1 MDNPAV
7 ATMAPPSIT
16 PNNISLGGT
25 KGAALKLMRK
35 LWKKYGFVPDKLGH
49 GWAEILCPPQ
59 PVILESQ
66 NATSVADGATFNNVT
81 TPLGA
86 IEATNGLIHLHLS
99 ALANERAASE
109 RTFTLEFTR
118 TTMTA

>member
-1 MDNPAV
+1 
-7 ATMAPPSIT
+7 
-16 PNNISLGGT
+16 
-25 KGAALKLMRK
+25 
-35 LWKKYGFVPDKLGH
+35 
-49 GWAEILCPPQ
+49 
-59 PVILESQ
+59 LESQ